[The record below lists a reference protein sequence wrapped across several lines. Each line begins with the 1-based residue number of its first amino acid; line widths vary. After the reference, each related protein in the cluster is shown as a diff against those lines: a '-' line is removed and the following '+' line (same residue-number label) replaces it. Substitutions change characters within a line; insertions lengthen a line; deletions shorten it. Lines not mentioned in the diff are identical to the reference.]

1 MLRADAIGW
10 RLLFALMIICSIA
23 TIPQFDHLISEWED
37 SIEGEQPV
45 SGEENQTYSPEED
58 HQAEDSSF
66 EESDDDT
73 QSAAATESDD
83 DTQSDAGIQ
92 SEKFSEPEGADL
104 DLGPSQNL
112 DAEWVLPAT
121 QVIVLSVMALMVIS
135 ILSSATSLMIT
146 SEAARVGI
154 LLAIAGPIIAIS
166 QRGENG
172 TFTRGRILGYVEA
185 NPGIHFSALRDA
197 LEIANGVC
205 AHHLKVLEKEGR
217 IISWLDGR
225 IRRFAPSG
233 INPKR
238 LADLEH
244 PVTGIQSV
252 ILSHLVESGNLGMT
266 SSDLIVKLESSRQ
279 LMNHHMRTL
288 KERGFV
294 SSSGRGRASRW
305 HILPAGIQ
313 GLEAAAHLN

>member
-1 MLRADAIGW
+1 MLRADVIGW
-10 RLLFALMIICSIA
+10 RLLFSLLIICSAA
-23 TIPQFDHLISEWED
+23 TIFQYDHLISEWKD
-37 SIEGEQPV
+37 SIEGEQSV
-45 SGEENQTYSPEED
+45 SGEENQPNSSEEGSF
-58 HQAEDSSF
+58 QADDSAG
-66 EESDDDT
+66 EESDGDAQDED
-73 QSAAATESDD
+73 SPASESSKIVEQQD
-83 DTQSDAGIQ
+83 SG
-92 SEKFSEPEGADL
+92 L

-121 QVIVLSVMALMVIS
+121 QVIVLSVMALMI
-135 ILSSATSLMIT
+135 IGIFSSAASLMIT

-154 LLAIAGPIIAIS
+154 LLAITGPIIAIS

-172 TFTRGRILGYVEA
+172 TFTRGRVLGYVEA

-205 AHHLKVLEKEGR
+205 AHHLKILEKEGR

-225 IRRFAPSG
+225 IRRFASSG
-233 INPKR
+233 IDPKR
-238 LADLEH
+238 MEELEH
-244 PVTGIQSV
+244 PITGMQSV
-252 ILSHLVESGNLGMT
+252 ILSHLVESGEIGM
-266 SSDLIVKLESSRQ
+266 SSSELISKLESSRQ
-279 LMNHHMRTL
+279 LMNHHMRAL

-305 HILPAGIQ
+305 HILPDGVN

>member
-73 QSAAATESDD
+73 QS
-83 DTQSDAGIQ
+83 DAGIQ

-121 QVIVLSVMALMVIS
+121 QIIVLSVMALMVIS

-166 QRGENG
+166 QRGESG

-205 AHHLKVLEKEGR
+205 AHHLKVLEKEG
-217 IISWLDGR
+217 S
-225 IRRFAPSG
+225 
-233 INPKR
+233 
-238 LADLEH
+238 
-244 PVTGIQSV
+244 
-252 ILSHLVESGNLGMT
+252 
-266 SSDLIVKLESSRQ
+266 
-279 LMNHHMRTL
+279 
-288 KERGFV
+288 
-294 SSSGRGRASRW
+294 
-305 HILPAGIQ
+305 
-313 GLEAAAHLN
+313 